1 MKKYFVVSPSTNQRV
16 EFDDLKSAAKCF
28 SDIVEQGQE
37 CHLVMSE
44 ERVIGSFRN

>member
-1 MKKYFVVSPSTNQRV
+1 MKKYYVVSPSINQRV
-16 EFDDLKSAAKCF
+16 EFDNLQSAAKCF
-28 SDIVEQGQE
+28 SDIVEQGKE